1 MASAARYGR
10 SESEEALRA
19 EVRAWAQLNV
29 PKDWRSRMTGVNTRD
44 FVAFQKQWL
53 GTLVA
58 GGYAVPHWPAGWPGS
73 GRPLAEQIA
82 IFEELARADAPRL
95 ILYFVS
101 LYHTAITLLEW
112 GSEAQKTRHLPAI
125 LKGEVWCQGF
135 SEPNAGSD
143 LASLRTHAVRK
154 ADRYI
159 VDGQK
164 IWSTLGHYA
173 DYCLLLVRT
182 DTTGKKQRG
191 ITYLLLDMKSKG
203 VETRPIRQITGD
215 EEFSEIFLSSVEI
228 PVENRLGDENGGWRV
243 AQTTLSSERGLAV
256 LELAER
262 MHTSLWRLL
271 ELIAP
276 DCAWIEDDQ
285 LRREVIDVI
294 LNVNTLRLL
303 VRRSLRDTGSGKEAV
318 GASAIVKLFYADTLR
333 RFTSLGRR
341 LTPFGGQRWVPFT
354 LGAGHET
361 GNWMF
366 DFMNSYMWSIAGGT
380 NEIQR
385 NIVAE
390 RVLGM
395 PREHSE

>member
-1 MASAARYGR
+1 MASRGR
-10 SESEEALRA
+10 DSRSGSEEALRA

-29 PKDWRSRMTGVNTRD
+29 PKDWRSRMTGVDGND
-44 FVAFQKQWL
+44 FIAVQKQWL

-58 GGYAVPHWPAGWPGS
+58 GGYAVPHWPEGWPGS

-101 LYHTAITLLEW
+101 LYHTAVTLLEW
-112 GSEAQKTRHLPAI
+112 GSEAQRVRHLPAI
-125 LKGEVWCQGF
+125 LKGEIWCQGF

-143 LASLRTHAVRK
+143 LASLRTRAVRK
-154 ADRYI
+154 DDRYI

-182 DTTGKKQRG
+182 DTTGKKQSG

-203 VETRPIRQITGD
+203 VESRPIRQITGD
-215 EEFSEIFLSSVEI
+215 EEFSEIFLNGVEI
-228 PVENRLGDENGGWRV
+228 PVENRLGEENGGWRV

-256 LELAER
+256 FELAER
-262 MHTSLWRLL
+262 MHTSLWRLV
-271 ELIAP
+271 ELGAR
-276 DCAWIEDDQ
+276 DCWIEDDQ
-285 LRREVIDVI
+285 LRREVTDVI
-294 LNVNTLRLL
+294 LRVDTLRLL
-303 VRRSLRDTGSGKEAV
+303 VRRSLRDTSSGKDAV

-333 RFTSLGRR
+333 SFTNLGRR
-341 LTPFGGQRWVPFT
+341 LSNFGGQRWAPFT

-390 RVLGM
+390 RILGM
-395 PREHSE
+395 PRERSE